1 MKKDKP
7 FDAVKLMRRIRDQM
21 SKEIKGMNPKE
32 QIEYI
37 QEKSG
42 VQRGQKNRATAQEL
56 KAPSTKDEG
65 GAFFS

>member
-21 SKEIKGMNPKE
+21 SEEIKGMTPKE

-37 QEKSG
+37 EKRSG
-42 VQRGQKNRATAQEL
+42 LRREQKNRATA
-56 KAPSTKDEG
+56 
-65 GAFFS
+65 